1 MPRVDELD
9 TTISRASG
17 WIAETLGGDLVMLDP
32 SRDCYLR
39 LNRTGAL
46 LWQALAEPAT
56 VRELADAL
64 TQAEGIPADRA
75 GQDALAF
82 VNHLMEHGAATVI

>member
-9 TTISRASG
+9 TTISRSG
-17 WIAETLGGDLVMLDP
+17 EWIAEVLGSDLVMLDP
-32 SRDCYLR
+32 SSDCYLR

-46 LWQALAEPAT
+46 LWQALEEPST
-56 VRELADAL
+56 VRQLADAL
-64 TQAEGIPADRA
+64 VQAEDVPLERA

-82 VNHLMEHGAATVI
+82 VNHLMEHGAATVV